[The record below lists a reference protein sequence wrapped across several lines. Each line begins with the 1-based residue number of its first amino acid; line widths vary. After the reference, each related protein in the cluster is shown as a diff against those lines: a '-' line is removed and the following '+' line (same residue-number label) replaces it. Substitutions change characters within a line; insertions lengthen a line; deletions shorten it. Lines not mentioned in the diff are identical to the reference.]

1 MYNYN
6 FLHTLLTMF
15 YGVQTNFFGHLITFY
30 HCRGRLPK
38 DAF

>member
-1 MYNYN
+1 MIFSYIVNN
-6 FLHTLLTMF
+6 VLRCTKK
-15 YGVQTNFFGHLITFY
+15 FFWALLITFY